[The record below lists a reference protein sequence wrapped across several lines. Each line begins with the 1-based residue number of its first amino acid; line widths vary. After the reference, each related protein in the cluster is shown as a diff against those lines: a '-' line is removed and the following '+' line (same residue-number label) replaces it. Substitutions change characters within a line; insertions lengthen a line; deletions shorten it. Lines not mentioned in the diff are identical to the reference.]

1 MIRED
6 FLHYLWKYKYFAVN
20 KLRTTAKETIQI
32 INAGE
37 HNLNSG
43 PDFFNSKIIIDKQ
56 TWAGNVEIHVKSS
69 DWYLHHHENDSNYDN
84 VILHVV
90 WLHDI
95 DIYQKNNTVIPT
107 LELHNFTSQKILNN
121 YKKLFSKKL
130 KFINCEFDVSSINEF
145 TLNNWLEK
153 LYIEKLEQKSE
164 VIYELLRQSNN
175 NWEAVLFK
183 LLAKNFGL
191 KVNGDSFLNLAN
203 SIDFKVIRKE
213 HFKLINLE
221 ALFFG
226 QAGFLQE
233 DGEETYH
240 QSLKNEYEFLK
251 LKYHLE
257 SLYNGQFQFFRLR
270 PSNFPT
276 VRLAQFAML
285 YFKQHNLFSKIL
297 EANSL
302 KDLYSLFD
310 VKPSVFWEQHYNFTS
325 NSLKRSKKLTEPF
338 IDLLIINS
346 IIPIKFV
353 FQKQIG
359 KLDEEL
365 FLNLIREIKPE
376 KNSIITKF
384 DGLNIKVKNAMDSQ
398 ALLLLKSEYCNANL
412 CLQCAVGNF
421 LLNRSS

>member
-130 KFINCEFDVSSINEF
+130 KFINCENDVSGINEF

-175 NWEAVLFK
+175 DWEAVLFK

-233 DGEETYH
+233 DDEETYH
-240 QSLKNEYEFLK
+240 QNLKNEYEYLK

-257 SLYNGQFQFFRLR
+257 PLYNGQFQFFRLR

-276 VRLAQFAML
+276 VRLAQLAML

-302 KDLYSLFD
+302 KDLYNLFD
-310 VKPSVFWEQHYNFTS
+310 VKPSVFWEQHYNFIS
-325 NSLKRSKKLTEPF
+325 NSVKRSKKLTEPF

-365 FLNLIREIKPE
+365 LLNLIREIKPE